1 MSIVKCKIIFFGT
14 PNFAVPTLE
23 ALNEASARGGQ
34 GFLSIK
40 AVVTQ
45 PDKAVGRHHSQP
57 IPSPVKQAAQ
67 ALNLPVL
74 EGLDSL
80 RGIEADLGIV
90 VAFGEILPQWI
101 IDIFPLGIVNIH
113 PSLLPKYRGTSP
125 IQGAILN
132 QEKETGVTIIKLDDE
147 MDHGPILAQQ
157 TVGAENFLPL
167 RETTAGE
174 LYDKLF
180 QMGADLLIKI
190 LPDYIAGK
198 IELKPQDDSLATF
211 TKKLSKEDGKI
222 DWTKSPAEIAAH
234 VRAMNPWPGAWTMW
248 SPFAKASE
256 DKKEKRLIVWKA
268 SLKRHP
274 ELVSGSI
281 SEKDPDIRQD
291 DVELCLEEVQLEGK
305 KKMAFT
311 EFCKGHP
318 DFKLSNLFSNAKS

>member
-1 MSIVKCKIIFFGT
+1 M
-14 PNFAVPTLE
+14 PTLE
-23 ALNEASARGGQ
+23 ALNKAS
-34 GFLSIK
+34 FCNVK
-40 AVVTQ
+40 AVITQ
-45 PDKAVGRHHSQP
+45 PDKAVGRHHSKP
-57 IPSPVKQAAQ
+57 IPSPIKQAAQ

-80 RGIEADLGIV
+80 RGIACLPARQEADMGVV
-90 VAFGEILPQWI
+90 VAFGAILPQWV
-101 IDIFPLGIVNIH
+101 IDKFPLGIVNIH

-167 RETTAGE
+167 QETTAGE

-222 DWTKSPAEIAAH
+222 DWIKSPAEIHAH
-234 VRAMNPWPGAWTMW
+234 VRAMNPWPGAWTIW
-248 SPFAKASE
+248 SSFAKASA
-256 DKKEKRLIVWKA
+256 DKQDKRLIIWKT
-268 SLKRHP
+268 SLVGTSLQID
-274 ELVSGSI
+274 EI
-281 SEKDPDIRQD
+281 QM
-291 DVELCLEEVQLEGK
+291 EGK
-305 KKMAFT
+305 KKMAFA
-311 EFCKGHP
+311 EFTRGYP
-318 DFKLSNLFSNAKS
+318 DFRQQNLTQ